1 MKRLTVFIGS
11 VHSGKTTRA
20 LEFARRLIGQGH
32 DLVAARPRRARREHE
47 PEGFVVTKGGERW
60 PIFEL
65 DSPLELGEIAE
76 AASVVWIDEP
86 MLFTHEQQIE
96 LRAVLRNLRRTAQ
109 ILVSGLGQTSEL
121 KRFGSIM
128 AEVLCTA
135 DRIIQCYADCQECG
149 GFDQATRSYFR
160 TGPKAKSVSVGGSK
174 DYDAL
179 CSACWNLRTAE
190 AELSNAPVSFSS

>member
-20 LEFARRLIGQGH
+20 LEFARRLTGQGH
-32 DLVAARPRRARREHE
+32 DLVAARPANARRKHE
-47 PEGFVVTKGGERW
+47 PEGFIVTKGGERW
-60 PIFEL
+60 PVFEL
-65 DSPLELGEIAE
+65 QSPLELSEIAE
-76 AASVVWIDEP
+76 EADVVWIDEP
-86 MLFTHEQQIE
+86 MLFTHEQQVQ
-96 LRAVLRNLRRTAQ
+96 LRTVIRNLRRTAQ

-135 DRIIQCYADCQECG
+135 DRIVQCFADCQECG
-149 GFDQATRSYFR
+149 GFDQATRSYFKK
-160 TGPKAKSVSVGGSK
+160 GPKEKSVSVGGSA

-179 CSACWNLRTAE
+179 CAGCWNLRTAE
-190 AELSNAPVSFSS
+190 AEISKP